1 MPTFRLI
8 DITNVPYKILNIY
21 RNQVDEGKIMSST
34 IFIDGEHWRCLECVG
49 VGFDALNF
57 SFLIS
62 TFSSNVVWG
71 VLVHFPTNDI
81 PLG

>member
-1 MPTFRLI
+1 
-8 DITNVPYKILNIY
+8 
-21 RNQVDEGKIMSST
+21 MSST